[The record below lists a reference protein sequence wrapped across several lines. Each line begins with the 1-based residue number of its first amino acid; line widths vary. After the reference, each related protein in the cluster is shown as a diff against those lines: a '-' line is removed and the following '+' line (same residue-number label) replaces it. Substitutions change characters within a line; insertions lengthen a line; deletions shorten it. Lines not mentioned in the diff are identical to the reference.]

1 MMLRILDSSKAM
13 THDQTMHSP
22 HSQKPLID
30 VQSSSDLREI
40 AIKNVGVKSLKLP
53 ISLAFSAST
62 EIKPLDTIA
71 NVDLYVGLAK
81 DVKGTHMS
89 RLLEVFNEQ
98 KAPFNFNNLKQLME
112 DMLTRLEATTGSIHI
127 NAPYFIE
134 KTAPVSGVKSL
145 MDYELGFEIIQASG
159 RDIEV
164 YLKLLVPVKSLCP
177 CSKKISEYGAHNQ
190 RSHIKVK
197 VLLKH
202 QIDADQLIREIEKQG
217 SSEIWAVLK
226 REDEKFITEKAYE
239 NPKFVE
245 DLVRDVA
252 LMLNRHDGIAA
263 YELSA
268 ENFESIHNHSAYA
281 EIVGD
286 KR

>member
-1 MMLRILDSSKAM
+1 MNQHTHSSDTAHTK
-13 THDQTMHSP
+13 
-22 HSQKPLID
+22 KPLID

-40 AIKNVGVKSLKLP
+40 AIKNVGVKALKLP
-53 ISLAFSAST
+53 VSIAFSKKT
-62 EIKPLDTIA
+62 TIHPLHTIA

-81 DVKGTHMS
+81 HVKGTHMS
-89 RLLEVFNEQ
+89 RLLEVFNNQPMPLTFDRLE
-98 KAPFNFNNLKQLME
+98 QLML
-112 DMLTRLEATTGSIHI
+112 DMLTRLEATSGSIYM
-127 NAPYFIE
+127 NATYFIE
-134 KTAPVSGVKSL
+134 KTAPVSQVKSL
-145 MDYELGFEIIQASG
+145 MDYEIGFDIIKQE
-159 RDIEV
+159 DKNVEV

-197 VLLKH
+197 ALISQ
-202 QIDADQLIREIEKQG
+202 QIDADDLIGKIEKQG

-252 LMLNRHDGIAA
+252 LVLNQQPEVLA

-281 EIVGD
+281 EIVMD
-286 KR
+286 KRI